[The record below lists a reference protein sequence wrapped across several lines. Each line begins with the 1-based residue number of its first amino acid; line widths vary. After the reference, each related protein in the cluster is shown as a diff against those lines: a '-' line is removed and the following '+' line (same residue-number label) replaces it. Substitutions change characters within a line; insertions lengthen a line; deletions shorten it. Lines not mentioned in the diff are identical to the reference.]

1 MFDEMSRRDFIKA
14 AGVGAVATA
23 TGGISRANAE
33 SKPEQKKWQMK
44 LSTST
49 IHYRELPFDGACE
62 KISGLGFEGIDIWS
76 TGVDQGYRHLDN
88 INDRLGPE
96 GLKAILKKHNL
107 KLFSFTTW
115 GGYERY
121 AELLGKVGGG
131 VAVRGSVRSEPIKP
145 QELKSKMK
153 QFLEGLKPQAEL
165 TEKHNSYLAIE
176 NHGGALLTTL
186 DSFKAFVDLNKS
198 KRIGIALAPYH
209 VQREKQSVTEAI
221 KICGKQLLF
230 FYAWQNQ
237 PKLKQLPGVGTT
249 DFTPW
254 LKALAKIRY
263 RGYVNPFAH
272 IHPGTNIMTA
282 NLAKSKDYLEQ
293 CYKKINPES

>member
-1 MFDEMSRRDFIKA
+1 MFDEMSRREFIKA

-23 TGGISRANAE
+23 TGGCSRPNAQ
-33 SKPEQKKWQMK
+33 SKPEQKKWRMK

-49 IHYRELPFDGACE
+49 IHYRELPFEGACE

-76 TGVDQGYRHLDN
+76 TGRDQGYPHLDN
-88 INDRLGPE
+88 IAERLGPE
-96 GLKAILKKHNL
+96 GLKALLKKHSL

-115 GGYERY
+115 GGYARY
-121 AELLGKVGGG
+121 AELLGKAGGG
-131 VAVRGSVRSEPIKP
+131 VAVRGSERSGPYKP
-145 QELKSKMK
+145 EELKSKMK
-153 QFLEGLKPQAEL
+153 QFLEGLKPLAEL
-165 TEKHNSYLAIE
+165 AEKYNSYLAIE
-176 NHGGALLTTL
+176 NHGGALLNTL

-198 KRIGIALAPYH
+198 NRIGIALAPYH
-209 VQREKQSVTEAI
+209 VQRANQSVTEAI
-221 KICGKQLLF
+221 KICDKQLLF

-254 LKALAKIRY
+254 IEALAKMRY

-272 IHPGTNIMTA
+272 IHPGTDIMTA
-282 NLAKSKDYLEQ
+282 NLAKSKDYLLQ

>member
-1 MFDEMSRRDFIKA
+1 MCNEMSRREFIKA
-14 AGVGAVATA
+14 AGVGVVVAA
-23 TGGISRANAE
+23 TGGMSIANAE
-33 SKPEQKKWQMK
+33 SKPEQKKWQMR

-49 IHYRELPFDGACE
+49 IHYRELPFDEACQ

-76 TGVDQGYRHLDN
+76 TWPDQGYRHLDN
-88 INDRLGPE
+88 IADRLGPE
-96 GLKAILKKHNL
+96 GLKAVLKKHNL

-121 AELLGKVGGG
+121 AELLGKAGGG
-131 VAVRGSVRSEPIKP
+131 VAVRGSVRSGPIKP
-145 QELKSKMK
+145 EELKSKMK

-165 TEKHNSYLAIE
+165 AEKYNSYLAIE
-176 NHGGALLTTL
+176 NHGGALLNSL
-186 DSFKAFVDLNKS
+186 DAFKAFVDLNKS

-209 VQREKQSVTEAI
+209 VQRAKQSVTEAI
-221 KICGKQLLF
+221 KICDKQLLF

-249 DFTPW
+249 DCTPW
-254 LKALAKIRY
+254 IEELAKIPY
-263 RGYVNPFAH
+263 KGYVNLFAH
-272 IHPGTNIMTA
+272 VHPSTDIMTA
-282 NLAKSKDYLEQ
+282 NLAKSREYLLQ

>member
-1 MFDEMSRRDFIKA
+1 MFDEMSRREFIKA

-23 TGGISRANAE
+23 TGGMSIANAE
-33 SKPEQKKWQMK
+33 SKPEQKKWRMK

-49 IHYRELPFDGACE
+49 IHYRELPFDEACE
-62 KISGLGFEGIDIWS
+62 KISSLGFEGIDIWS

-88 INDRLGPE
+88 IAERLEAE

-121 AELLGKVGGG
+121 AELLGKAGGG
-131 VAVRGSVRSEPIKP
+131 VAVRGSERSGPIKP
-145 QELKSKMK
+145 EELKSKMK
-153 QFLEGLKPQAEL
+153 KFLEGLKPLEELAE
-165 TEKHNSYLAIE
+165 KYNSYLAIE
-176 NHGGALLTTL
+176 NHGGALLNSL
-186 DSFKAFVDLNKS
+186 DAFKAFVDLNKS

-209 VQREKQSVTEAI
+209 VQRKKQSVTEAI

-249 DFTPW
+249 DCTPW
-254 LKALAKIRY
+254 IEELAKIPY
-263 RGYVNPFAH
+263 RGYVNLFAH
-272 IHPGTNIMTA
+272 VHPGTDIMTA